1 MTEIITEEIK
11 PKVITPFRAICER
24 VLDEW
29 LFKQYPSTFRVHSPI
44 PLALGTSKELMGQLP
59 EGISRNDFKSAM
71 SWYCGRRDYLKA
83 FLTNT
88 QRINLQG
95 ELVGEVT
102 EFDKTSAQERLD
114 NKGKKAEPKKI
125 KPVIEIPVE
134 SKIEPEEIKMIEVT
148 ETAQP
153 AEEIKTTKLV
163 LKRKTVESAEVTP
176 TKTPTPTK
184 VTDGNIAIAK
194 GLKVTMVIDPA
205 SIPNVD
211 STGMKKV
218 TITINVA
225 NSDIQVTTDINAKSY
240 RKALSSIE
248 EYGVEGC
255 NVIIQGS
262 MKQYGVIDDAG
273 LVVQPKKIA
282 SSEAQ

>member
-1 MTEIITEEIK
+1 MKEK
-11 PKVITPFRAICER
+11 HNKFRKMCQHTMD
-24 VLDEW
+24 VW
-29 LFKQYPSTFRVHSPI
+29 LTSKYPSVFSHENPI
-44 PLALGTSKELMGQLP
+44 PLAIDVHEELLAQLP
-59 EGISRNDFKSAM
+59 SDIPVIDFKDTM
-71 SWYCGRRDYLKA
+71 LWYCRRSTYLEAILKYD
-83 FLTNT
+83 

-95 ELVGEVT
+95 EFVSIVEEADKVAARKRLDEKHNQKMAYQN
-102 EFDKTSAQERLD
+102 KTS
-114 NKGKKAEPKKI
+114 
-125 KPVIEIPVE
+125 KPIT
-134 SKIEPEEIKMIEVT
+134 KPEEIKIIEVT
-148 ETAQP
+148 ETMQP
-153 AEEIKTTKLV
+153 TEETKTTKLV

-218 TITINVA
+218 TLTIQIA

-248 EYGVEGC
+248 EYGVDGC

>member
-1 MTEIITEEIK
+1 MTEIIPEEIK
-11 PKVITPFRAICER
+11 PKVITPFRVICER

-163 LKRKTVESAEVTP
+163 LKRKTVESAEVTT

-184 VTDGNIAIAK
+184 VTDGNIATAK

-218 TITINVA
+218 TLTINVA

-273 LVVQPKKIA
+273 LVVQPKKTA
-282 SSEAQ
+282 SSE